1 MEEADVAL
9 VSIPYANSLRA
20 FDSLGNACAIASGTY
35 IATVEV
41 WPEQDTPLLA
51 LRPNPIYVSADGSLP
66 AATIFVPFGPNQ
78 LELRHKK
85 LHPDIYIEHFIKQ
98 TAKTA

>member
-1 MEEADVAL
+1 MYAL
-9 VSIPYANSLRA
+9 SRR
-20 FDSLGNACAIASGTY
+20 GH

-51 LRPNPIYVSADGSLP
+51 LLPHPGFLPADGSLP

-85 LHPDIYIEHFIKQ
+85 LHPDIYIEHFITQ
-98 TAKTA
+98 TIKTA